1 MSANAQKEV
10 SKNQIGQWLRQTVV
24 GQILG
29 DTFGLVA
36 DMVRLQEDA
45 TVEQTIADYKK
56 NNPAEREKIAKVG
69 EAIALEQEKRK
80 EKLESRVIDSAYTFD
95 NGASQNEKKFDSAI
109 KVENRD
115 KLPESANNSSQSY
128 DRTQEQSE
136 DRDYQRE
143 K

>member
-1 MSANAQKEV
+1 MLYYNCIVLLYNPIRKESENQMSANAQKEV

-45 TVEQTIADYKK
+45 TVEQTIADYQ
-56 NNPAEREKIAKVG
+56 KI
-69 EAIALEQEKRK
+69 IQQK
-80 EKLESRVIDSAYTFD
+80 EK
-95 NGASQNEKKFDSAI
+95 
-109 KVENRD
+109 
-115 KLPESANNSSQSY
+115 KLQ
-128 DRTQEQSE
+128 
-136 DRDYQRE
+136 